1 MIKTGKNKKIKHYLN
16 GSEQIKLTPMQLD
29 SLMELG
35 NIGSGHAI
43 EALSQLLNKGIHMSL
58 TSVDLIP
65 FWKLPE
71 KFGGRE
77 TEVFGILSFVK
88 EDHELSILQIYKK
101 ESIINVVN
109 NLSPENKLDPNQI
122 SALSDLNDFVLS
134 TINEVGNILAGHY
147 ANALADLMSIKLI
160 PGVPDVAFDALG
172 SIMDYIIAKSA
183 ESTDLV
189 LMVNTKMDI
198 EESNINGI
206 IVFLPAIN
214 TLKRLFKAINV
225 D

>member
-1 MIKTGKNKKIKHYLN
+1 MVKKKKIESIIN
-16 GSEQIKLTPMQLD
+16 GSEEFKLTPMQLD

-43 EALSQLLNKGIHMSL
+43 TALSQLLNRGIHMSL

-88 EDHELSILQIYKK
+88 EDQELSILQIYEKD
-101 ESIINVVN
+101 SIINVVN
-109 NLSPENKLDPNQI
+109 SISPEHTLI
-122 SALSDLNDFVLS
+122 SKEVSSLSDINDFILS

-147 ANALADLMSIKLI
+147 ANALADLMNIKLI

-172 SIMDYIIAKSA
+172 SIMQYIVARTA
-183 ESTDLV
+183 ESSDLV

-198 EESNINGI
+198 EELDINGM

-225 D
+225 E